1 MGCDEQK
8 GRQNPAG
15 SKARLQMRKRA
26 QLGRSRHRKF
36 RRFASEPQFYELHHH
51 DSSFAIVTDTGYV
64 SPMVAG
70 IIQDAE
76 AYLFECNHD
85 TEMLR
90 MGAYPWPLKQRILGD
105 TGHLSN
111 EDGANALMSVIG
123 NRTKQIYL
131 GHLSRENNVKE
142 LAHLT
147 VDHMMRDHDF
157 AVDHDFYLHDTDP
170 EKATPLIAL

>member
-1 MGCDEQK
+1 M
-8 GRQNPAG
+8 A
-15 SKARLQMRKRA
+15 
-26 QLGRSRHRKF
+26 
-36 RRFASEPQFYELHHH
+36 
-51 DSSFAIVTDTGYV
+51 V
-64 SPMVAG
+64 
-70 IIQDAE
+70 
-76 AYLFECNHD
+76 
-85 TEMLR
+85 
-90 MGAYPWPLKQRILGD
+90 KQRILGD

-147 VDHMMRDHDF
+147 VDHMMRGHDF